1 MPYSNQ
7 RASNKNIAY
16 RGACG
21 IPGFTLAELMVSIA
35 ILIIISLAVAGD
47 ITRTRFQE
55 ELNSSARLL
64 LGTLRDTQAQALAV
78 KGVKTCLEDGG
89 TRRVCETGTAGC
101 AAGTCPDI
109 TAPYAVGVTLNVSA
123 TGVSVFADVDAA
135 FNDRRELANTREL
148 VRADAFLT
156 GNTGSRY
163 VTVNALRSGPVNF
176 SSATVTFER
185 QNGRMRIN
193 ACDDPPGAPS
203 CAGSPEPTTL
213 EIDLIHS
220 RTNQIK
226 TIRLNAITGK
236 ISLE

>member
-1 MPYSNQ
+1 MPYSSQ
-7 RASNKNIAY
+7 RASNKRITSPE
-16 RGACG
+16 ACG

-101 AAGTCPDI
+101 ATGTCPDI

-135 FNDRRELANTREL
+135 FNDRRELSNNREL

-176 SSATVTFER
+176 SSATVSFER

-193 ACDDPPGAPS
+193 ACDEPPGAPS